1 MFEEILRNL
10 KRKSKREIGSRH
22 TKARRLQGEHL
33 EDRAL
38 LTAVPLGAL
47 PTDTGEFLLGRV
59 AVTPVLFESNGQIDT
74 ETQNWTSEEI
84 DAVLAKVTEGVGWW
98 SDLLDT

>member
-10 KRKSKREIGSRH
+10 KRKSKREIYSRH
-22 TKARRLQGEHL
+22 PKTRRLQGEHL

-59 AVTPVLFESNGQIDT
+59 AVTPVFFESNG
-74 ETQNWTSEEI
+74 
-84 DAVLAKVTEGVGWW
+84 
-98 SDLLDT
+98 